1 MKSPGRINR
10 NNFRKYPEKEWILPN
25 IMIINELMNDSIT
38 ISKNILIDASAP
50 NTRETPQPQIPELV
64 STDRED
70 IFPAFFYNVR
80 GRRSED
86 EWLAYS
92 LLDDLANLRIMSA
105 GQLVRWIRINGKG
118 KSDDTVS
125 AFIAELFRHRLIE
138 KTTIKIPLPQ
148 SRRVRQGEYQTQN
161 VSIIYLTENCRT
173 ILRDS
178 HSADFARYGCPDK
191 TRLERAY
198 HDLLITESVL
208 TLASQYRIWWI
219 KSEDMLKSEL
229 PAATAV
235 DAGSRSVP
243 DFKVWLEKSDEEG
256 RIIFF
261 DCVSGE
267 VIVQSDMAQIAAKPK
282 DSIFF
287 TQNLRAADL
296 IKTTTGKNAVILSDA
311 AFPDDGETLVNRAW
325 EEIFDPHQ
333 ALWRKRLKL
342 LYQNHL
348 QIGGHYYGIVHHL
361 HRQGPLT
368 AAAISELTDVNR
380 AEISRNLQKMTAK
393 KMLHFEDIQS
403 APGVQVGRP
412 SRLFAFIDTSLSDYE
427 FRLNQLKISQLIE
440 RKSEKNAE
448 LQPAQR

>member
-1 MKSPGRINR
+1 
-10 NNFRKYPEKEWILPN
+10 
-25 IMIINELMNDSIT
+25 MIINMLMNDSIT
-38 ISKNILIDASAP
+38 ISKDISIDATAA
-50 NTRETPQPQIPELV
+50 NNRVMPQLQVPELA
-64 STDRED
+64 SDDCEN
-70 IFPAFFYNVR
+70 IFPAFFYSVR

-105 GQLVRWIRINGKG
+105 GQLLRWTRINGKS

-125 AFIAELFRHRLIE
+125 AFITELFRHRLIE

-148 SRRVRQGEYQTQN
+148 SKRVRRGEYQTQN
-161 VSIIYLTENCRT
+161 VSVIYLTENCRT

-178 HSADFARYGCPDK
+178 HSARFARYGCPDK

-208 TLASQYRIWWI
+208 TLAAQYRIWWV

-229 PAATAV
+229 SAAA
-235 DAGSRSVP
+235 AEGGSRSVP
-243 DFKVWLEKSDEEG
+243 DFKVWLEKNDKDG
-256 RIIFF
+256 QITFF

-267 VIVQSDMAQIAAKPK
+267 VIVQSDMQQIAAKPK
-282 DSIFF
+282 DSMFF

-296 IKTTTGKNAVILSDA
+296 IKTTTGKSAVVLSDA
-311 AFPDDGETLVNRAW
+311 VFPDDGEALVNWAW
-325 EEIFDPHQ
+325 EEIFDPLQ
-333 ALWRKRLKL
+333 ALWRRRLKL

-348 QIGGHYYGIVHHL
+348 QSGGHYYGIVHHL

-380 AEISRNLQKMTAK
+380 AEISRSLQKMTAK

>member
-1 MKSPGRINR
+1 
-10 NNFRKYPEKEWILPN
+10 
-25 IMIINELMNDSIT
+25 MNDLIT
-38 ISKNILIDASAP
+38 ISKDISIDATAA
-50 NTRETPQPQIPELV
+50 NNREIPQLQVPELA
-64 STDRED
+64 SADREN
-70 IFPAFFYNVR
+70 IFPAFFYDVR
-80 GRRSED
+80 GRRSND

-105 GQLVRWIRINGKG
+105 GQLVRWIRINGKS
-118 KSDDTVS
+118 KNDDTVS
-125 AFIAELFRHRLIE
+125 TFIAELFRHQLVE

-148 SRRVRQGEYQTQN
+148 SKRVRQEEYQTQN

-173 ILRDS
+173 ILRVS
-178 HSADFARYGCPDK
+178 HSANFARYGCPDK
-191 TRLERAY
+191 TRLDRAY

-208 TLASQYRIWWI
+208 TLAAHYRVWWI
-219 KSEDMLKSEL
+219 KSEDILKSEL

-235 DAGSRSVP
+235 EAGSRSVP

-256 RIIFF
+256 QITFF

-311 AFPDDGETLVNRAW
+311 AFPDDGEALVNRAW

-333 ALWRKRLKL
+333 ALWRRRLKL
-342 LYQNHL
+342 LYQN
-348 QIGGHYYGIVHHL
+348 QMQSGGHYYGIMHHL

-368 AAAISELTDVNR
+368 ATALSELTDVNR
-380 AEISRNLQKMTAK
+380 AEISRNLQKMTAQ

-403 APGVQVGRP
+403 APGAQVGRP

-440 RKSEKNAE
+440 RKSEKIAG
-448 LQPAQR
+448 LR